1 MKGFSLI
8 SEIIVVAIVVT
19 SSIIII
25 NIATPIFDE
34 GKEYQRLSV
43 AKDVLNTIDVVV
55 YELAGEAPGAK
66 RVLNFGS
73 LQDILVFSGKEDR
86 ITIKLPLNVEIITPG
101 TRVQEGNLILFS
113 GSTMSTDD
121 NGTDMIMENDALLFS
136 VKKIGDSATHA
147 WVNTTQL
154 ITMIRNK
161 QLDINVSPLSQ
172 IMMDEK
178 LNSSFGVGFSE
189 LTQTGGGLS
198 SAGIRFVMNQTNASV
213 KYEVLFTL
221 SGSHDFVEMEVKNI
235 VI

>member
-8 SEIIVVAIVVT
+8 SEVIVVAIVVT

-25 NIATPIFDE
+25 NIATPILDE
-34 GKEYQRLSV
+34 GKEYQRLAV
-43 AKDVLNTIDVVV
+43 AKDILTTIDVVV
-55 YELAGEAPGAK
+55 YELAGEANGAK

-73 LQDILVFSGKEDR
+73 LSDTLIFSGKEDK
-86 ITIKLPLNVEIITPG
+86 ISIILPLNVEIITAG
-101 TRVQEGNLILFS
+101 IRVQEGNLILFS
-113 GSTMSTDD
+113 GNTMNTGD
-121 NGTDMIMENDALLFS
+121 NGTDLMLENDAVLFS
-136 VKKIGDSATHA
+136 VKKLGNSTNHV
-147 WVNTTQL
+147 WTNTTGL

-221 SGSHDFVEMEVKNI
+221 SGSHDFVEMDVKNI
-235 VI
+235 VK